1 VEAVDNQMGADSW
14 RIPDGTL
21 LNLPHNARVKFETI
35 AVHVTEPDPLTGAV
49 APPIHLA
56 TTFTRDADLA
66 LTGDFQ
72 YAREGGPT
80 HALLEAALAR
90 LDGGKAALVFAS
102 GMAAGMAILEG
113 LNPGDRVILPDDAYY
128 GFHVASRD
136 FLAKWGIVTDLVDMG
151 DLANLERALS
161 RPARVV
167 WLETPSNPLLKIVDL
182 AAAIALAKRAG
193 AAVVVDNTFA
203 TPALQRPLE
212 LGADVTLQASTKYLG
227 GHSDV
232 MGGALVFARRNGLFD
247 RVEHARHILGAVA
260 SPFAS
265 WLVLRGLR
273 TLALRMERHA
283 QNAMAVARALENHPK
298 IAAVHYPGLTNHPGH
313 AIAARQMSAFGG
325 MLSFRVRGGR
335 DAAIA
340 AVSRAKL
347 FVRATSLGSVESLI
361 EHRATSEGAGSTAP
375 PELIRLS
382 IGIEHPDD
390 LIADL
395 EQSL

>member
-1 VEAVDNQMGADSW
+1 
-14 RIPDGTL
+14 
-21 LNLPHNARVKFETI
+21 VKFETI
-35 AVHVTEPDPLTGAV
+35 AVHAAGPDPVTGAV
-49 APPIHLA
+49 APPIDLA
-56 TTFTRDADLA
+56 TTFTRDSDLA

-80 HALLEAALAR
+80 HALLEAALSR
-90 LDGGKAALVFAS
+90 LDGGEAAMVFAS
-102 GMAAGMAILEG
+102 GMAAGLAILQG
-113 LNPGDRVILPDDAYY
+113 LDPGDRVILPDDAYY
-128 GFHVASRD
+128 GFHVAARD
-136 FLAKWGIVTDLVDMG
+136 FLAKWGIVTELVNMADLDS
-151 DLANLERALS
+151 LRRALS
-161 RPARVV
+161 LPARVV
-167 WLETPSNPLLKIVDL
+167 WLESPSNPLLKVVDL
-182 AAAIALAKRAG
+182 SAAIALAKGAG
-193 AAVVVDNTFA
+193 AATVVDNTFA

-232 MGGALVFARRNGLFD
+232 MGGALVFARRDSWFD

-273 TLALRMERHA
+273 TLALRMERHS
-283 QNAMAVARALENHPK
+283 QNAMAVARALEGHPQV
-298 IAAVHYPGLTNHPGH
+298 AAVHYPGLASHAGN
-313 AIAARQMSAFGG
+313 AIAARQMRAFGG
-325 MLSFRVRGGR
+325 MMSFRARGGR

-347 FVRATSLGSVESLI
+347 FVRATSLGCVESLI
-361 EHRATSEGAGSTAP
+361 EHRATSEGTGSKAP
-375 PELIRLS
+375 PELVRLS

-395 EQSL
+395 DQALK

>member
-1 VEAVDNQMGADSW
+1 M
-14 RIPDGTL
+14 
-21 LNLPHNARVKFETI
+21 KFETI
-35 AVHVTEPDPLTGAV
+35 AVHATEPDPVTGAV

-56 TTFTRDADLA
+56 TTFTRQADLS
-66 LTGDFQ
+66 LTGEFQ
-72 YAREGGPT
+72 YARDGGPT

-90 LDGGKAALVFAS
+90 LDGGEAALVFAS
-102 GMAAGMAILEG
+102 GMAAGLAVLEG
-113 LNPGDRVILPDDAYY
+113 LAAGDRVILPDDAYY
-128 GFHVASRD
+128 GFGVASRD
-136 FLAKWGIVTDLVDMG
+136 FLAKWGITTEIVDMG
-151 DLANLERALS
+151 DLANLERALA
-161 RPARVV
+161 RPARVL

-182 AAAIALAKRAG
+182 AGAIALAKRAG
-193 AAVVVDNTFA
+193 ALTVVDNTFA

-232 MGGALVFARRNGLFD
+232 MGGALVFARRDGLYE
-247 RVEHARHILGAVA
+247 RVEHARHILGGVA

-283 QNAMAVARALENHPK
+283 QNAMTVARALERHPNV
-298 IAAVHYPGLTNHPGH
+298 AAVHYPGLESHKGH
-313 AIAARQMSAFGG
+313 AIAARQMRAFGG
-325 MLSFRVRGGR
+325 MMSFRVRGGR
-335 DAAIA
+335 DGAIA
-340 AVSRAKL
+340 VVSKAKL

-361 EHRATSEGAGSTAP
+361 EHRATSEGQGSKAP

-395 EQSL
+395 EQALR

>member
-1 VEAVDNQMGADSW
+1 V
-14 RIPDGTL
+14 R
-21 LNLPHNARVKFETI
+21 FETI
-35 AVHVTEPDPLTGAV
+35 VAHAAEPDPETGAV

-56 TTFTRDADLA
+56 TTFTREADLA

-80 HALLEAALAR
+80 HALLEEALAR
-90 LDGGKAALVFAS
+90 LDGGQAALVFAS
-102 GMAAGMAILEG
+102 GMAAGLAILQG
-113 LNPGDRVILPDDAYY
+113 LESGDRVILPDDAYY
-128 GFHVASRD
+128 GFRVAARD
-136 FLAKWGIVTDLVDMG
+136 FLARWGIATDVVDMG
-151 DLANLERALS
+151 DLSNLARALE

-167 WLETPSNPLLKIVDL
+167 FLETPSNPLLKIVDL
-182 AAAIALAKRAG
+182 SGAIALAREAG
-193 AAVVVDNTFA
+193 ALVVADNTFA
-203 TPALQRPLE
+203 TPALQRPLG

-232 MGGALVFARRNGLFD
+232 MGGALVFARRDALFE

-273 TLALRMERHA
+273 TLAVRVERQSA
-283 QNAMAVARALENHPK
+283 NAMAVASALSGHPK
-298 IAAVHYPGLTNHPGH
+298 VGAVHYPGLASHAGH

-325 MLSFRVRGGR
+325 MLSFRARGGR
-335 DAAIA
+335 EEAMAV
-340 AVSRAKL
+340 VSRARL
-347 FVRATSLGSVESLI
+347 FIRATSLGGVESLI

-375 PELIRLS
+375 PDLIRLS

-395 EQSL
+395 EQALG

>member
-1 VEAVDNQMGADSW
+1 M
-14 RIPDGTL
+14 
-21 LNLPHNARVKFETI
+21 KFETI
-35 AVHVTEPDPLTGAV
+35 VVHVTEPDPATGAV

-56 TTFTRDADLA
+56 TTFTRDADLS

-72 YAREGGPT
+72 YGREGGPT
-80 HALLEAALAR
+80 HSLLEAALTR
-90 LDGGKAALVFAS
+90 LDGGAASLVFAS
-102 GMAAGMAILEG
+102 GMAAGLAILQS
-113 LNPGDRVILPDDAYY
+113 LDPGDRVILPDDAYY
-128 GFHVASRD
+128 GFPVASRD
-136 FLAKWGIVTDLVDMG
+136 FLAKWGIATDIVDMG
-151 DLANLERALS
+151 DLQKLARALS

-167 WLETPSNPLLKIVDL
+167 WLETPSNPLLKVVDL
-182 AAAIALAKRAG
+182 QGAIALAKDSG
-193 AAVVVDNTFA
+193 AATVVDNTFA
-203 TPALQRPLE
+203 TPALQRPLD

-232 MGGALVFARRNGLFD
+232 MGGALVFARRDALFE

-273 TLALRMERHA
+273 TLALRMERHSE
-283 QNAMAVARALENHPK
+283 NALAVARALAGNAK
-298 IAAVHYPGLTNHPGH
+298 VAAVHYPGLPDHPGH
-313 AIAARQMSAFGG
+313 AIAVRQMRAFGG

-335 DAAIA
+335 EAAMA
-340 AVSRAKL
+340 VVSRAKL
-347 FVRATSLGSVESLI
+347 LVRATSLGSVESFI
-361 EHRATSEGAGSTAP
+361 EHRATSEGANSTAP

-395 EQSL
+395 DQALR